1 MNNTTKQALTT
12 ISTRTH
18 GEAAIPL
25 ETIGTLDGVTTH
37 GEAVTVRLH
46 NGRMEVVTTGKVGQ
60 LYIANKPRVT
70 KEAYPKLTV
79 NGKARKNVTY
89 ERGAFPSHGPSA
101 PNTAARKIAKATLT
115 DPTITLTTGET
126 ITAEGTWTVLAMV
139 KTASSTGVNRR
150 WTVIAKGEHAV
161 VKFVNG

>member
-1 MNNTTKQALTT
+1 MNKNTQALTT
-12 ISTRTH
+12 VSTRTH
-18 GEAAIPL
+18 GEDAIPL
-25 ETIGTLDGVTTH
+25 ETIGTLDGITTH

-60 LYIANKPRVT
+60 LYVANKPRVT
-70 KEAYPKLTV
+70 KEAYPKLVV
-79 NGKARKNVTY
+79 NGKARKNVSY

-101 PNTAARKIAKATLT
+101 PNTAARKIAKATLV

-126 ITAEGTWTVLAMV
+126 ITAEGTWTIMAMV
-139 KTASSTGVNRR
+139 KTASTTGVMRR
-150 WTVIAKGEHAV
+150 WTVVAKGEGAV